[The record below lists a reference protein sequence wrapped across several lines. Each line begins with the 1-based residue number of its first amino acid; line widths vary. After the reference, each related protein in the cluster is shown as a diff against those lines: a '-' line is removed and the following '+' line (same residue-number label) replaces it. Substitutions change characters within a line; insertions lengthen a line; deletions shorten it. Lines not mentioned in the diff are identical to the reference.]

1 MILRILFLLSL
12 SCSLANGESQKPNVL
27 FIVIDDMNDGISLLD
42 PKSPIKTPN
51 LERLAKQ
58 PTQSQT
64 SADKPTWI
72 PFFSGSAIA
81 VRYAAAHASFYPV
94 FYCRPFLCRPAWP
107 SGGYEA
113 RKATSYF

>member
-1 MILRILFLLSL
+1 MKNFHVLIVFLLGAFL
-12 SCSLANGESQKPNVL
+12 LAGEESKPNVL
-27 FIVIDDMNDGISLLD
+27 FIAIDDMNDGISLLD
-42 PKSPIKTPN
+42 PKSPIKTSN

-81 VRYAAAHASFYPV
+81 VRYAAA
-94 FYCRPFLCRPAWP
+94 
-107 SGGYEA
+107 
-113 RKATSYF
+113 

>member
-1 MILRILFLLSL
+1 
-12 SCSLANGESQKPNVL
+12 
-27 FIVIDDMNDGISLLD
+27 MNDGISLLD

-81 VRYAAAHASFYPV
+81 V
-94 FYCRPFLCRPAWP
+94 
-107 SGGYEA
+107 
-113 RKATSYF
+113 